1 MRKILQSK
9 FMSEYGTLLVL
20 LVLFA
25 YYTAATWGVV
35 HPVSAK
41 GASEV
46 AGKII
51 EQTPEAKVMI
61 VVDKGAESQAFAQVL
76 KAELEQG
83 GATVV
88 NTVSGAPSDAS
99 DALRELGEADKRIDF
114 VAATHVSAEN
124 GVLRPKPGKE
134 GDRSLPG
141 LAKQYASLADAKV
154 IVPDS
159 YEWSNFLTRTNVL
172 KIANHISYT
181 AIIAIGMTMV
191 IITAG
196 IDLSVGSLM
205 AFAAVVTAWMV
216 QQWGGGA
223 DAGALGL
230 IACCLGGMILCGLF
244 GAFSGVMVTVF
255 HIPAFIVTL
264 GIMMIAR
271 GLAHMIS
278 GTQPIPVETAG
289 FDWLGSQA
297 TIPGVPNPVSLMILL
312 FILAHILMT
321 RTTLG
326 RYIYAVGGNPEA
338 ARLSGVP
345 VKWVLVF
352 VYALCGL
359 LAGVA
364 GLINASLFTSGNP
377 KFGEGEELQVIA
389 AVVVGGTS
397 LAGGEGRILGT
408 LIGAFI
414 IAVIYSGMNQTG
426 VGEHMQKV
434 VFGLLI
440 LAAVLL
446 DQLKKRNFNSGNP

>member
-9 FMSEYGTLLVL
+9 FISEYGTLLVL

-25 YYTAATWGVV
+25 YYTVATWGVI
-35 HPVSAK
+35 HPVSA
-41 GASEV
+41 GAAGEV
-46 AGKII
+46 AENILK
-51 EQTPEAKVMI
+51 QNPNAKVMI
-61 VVDKGAESQAFAQVL
+61 VVDKGAESQAFAKVL

-83 GATVV
+83 KATVV
-88 NTVSGAPSDAS
+88 KTVSGAPSDAS
-99 DALRELGEADKRIDF
+99 DALRKLGEADERIDF
-114 VAATHVSAEN
+114 VAATHASAEN

-134 GDRSLPG
+134 GDHSLPG
-141 LAKQYASLADAKV
+141 LSKQHPSLAKAKV

-223 DAGALGL
+223 DAGMMSL
-230 IACCLGGMILCGLF
+230 IACCLGGMVLCGLF
-244 GAFSGVMVTVF
+244 GVFSGVMVTAF

-278 GTQPIPVETAG
+278 GTQPIPVESVG

-312 FILAHILMT
+312 FILAHIIMT

-446 DQLKKRNFNSGNP
+446 DQLKKRSAKQAA

>member
-9 FMSEYGTLLVL
+9 FISEYGTLLVL

-25 YYTAATWGVV
+25 YYTVATWGVI
-35 HPVSAK
+35 HPVSA
-41 GASEV
+41 GAAGEV
-46 AGKII
+46 AENILK
-51 EQTPEAKVMI
+51 QNPNAKVMI
-61 VVDKGAESQAFAQVL
+61 VVDKGAESQAFAKVL

-83 GATVV
+83 KATVV
-88 NTVSGAPSDAS
+88 KTVSGAPSDAS
-99 DALRELGEADKRIDF
+99 DALRKLGEADERIDF
-114 VAATHVSAEN
+114 VAATHASAEN

-134 GDRSLPG
+134 GDHSLPG
-141 LAKQYASLADAKV
+141 LSKQHPSLAKAKV

-223 DAGALGL
+223 DAGMMNL
-230 IACCLGGMILCGLF
+230 IACCLGGMVLCGLF
-244 GAFSGVMVTVF
+244 GVFSGVMVTAF

-278 GTQPIPVETAG
+278 GTQPIPVESVG

-312 FILAHILMT
+312 FILAHIIMT

-446 DQLKKRNFNSGNP
+446 DQLKKRSAKQAA

>member
-1 MRKILQSK
+1 
-9 FMSEYGTLLVL
+9 
-20 LVLFA
+20 
-25 YYTAATWGVV
+25 
-35 HPVSAK
+35 
-41 GASEV
+41 
-46 AGKII
+46 
-51 EQTPEAKVMI
+51 
-61 VVDKGAESQAFAQVL
+61 
-76 KAELEQG
+76 
-83 GATVV
+83 
-88 NTVSGAPSDAS
+88 
-99 DALRELGEADKRIDF
+99 
-114 VAATHVSAEN
+114 
-124 GVLRPKPGKE
+124 
-134 GDRSLPG
+134 
-141 LAKQYASLADAKV
+141 
-154 IVPDS
+154 
-159 YEWSNFLTRTNVL
+159 
-172 KIANHISYT
+172 
-181 AIIAIGMTMV
+181 
-191 IITAG
+191 
-196 IDLSVGSLM
+196 
-205 AFAAVVTAWMV
+205 MV

-223 DAGALGL
+223 DAGMMNL
-230 IACCLGGMILCGLF
+230 IACCLGGMVLCGLF
-244 GAFSGVMVTVF
+244 GVFSGVMVTAF

-278 GTQPIPVETAG
+278 GTQPIPVESVG

-312 FILAHILMT
+312 FILAHIIMT

-446 DQLKKRNFNSGNP
+446 DQLKKRSAKQAA

>member
-1 MRKILQSK
+1 MKKFLQSRLV
-9 FMSEYGTLLVL
+9 SEYGTLLVL
-20 LVLFA
+20 LMLFA
-25 YYTAATWGVV
+25 YYTAATWGVI
-35 HPVSAK
+35 HPVGNSA
-41 GASEV
+41 AREV
-46 AGKII
+46 AGKITG
-51 EQTPEAKVMI
+51 QMKDARVVI
-61 VVDKGAESQAFAQVL
+61 VVRKGDDEQAFAKEL
-76 KAELEQG
+76 KAQLEKSG
-83 GATVV
+83 NTVV
-88 NTVSGAPSDAS
+88 QVVTGAPSDAS
-99 DALRELGEADKRIDF
+99 DALRELGEKDQRVDF
-114 VAATHVSAEN
+114 IATTHEAAAN
-124 GVLRPKPGKE
+124 GVLNPKPGKE
-134 GDRSLPG
+134 GAHSLPG
-141 LAKQYASLADAKV
+141 LAKQHASLTNARV
-154 IVPDS
+154 IEPDS
-159 YEWSNFLTRTNVL
+159 YKWSHFLTRTNVL

-205 AFAAVVTAWMV
+205 AFGAVITAWMI
-216 QQWGGGA
+216 QQWGGAA
-223 DAGALGL
+223 DATPLVL
-230 IACCLGGMILCGLF
+230 ILCCLGGAGLCGLF
-244 GAFSGVMVTVF
+244 GVFSGVMVTTF
-255 HIPAFIVTL
+255 RIPAFIVTL

-271 GLAHMIS
+271 GLAHIIS
-278 GTQPIPVETAG
+278 GTQPISVDAQG
-289 FDWLGSQA
+289 FDWLGSQS
-297 TIPGVPNPVSLMILL
+297 TIPGVPNPVTLMILL
-312 FILAHILMT
+312 FALAHVLMT

-359 LAGVA
+359 FAGLAGI
-364 GLINASLFTSGNP
+364 INASLFTSGNP

-408 LIGAFI
+408 LIGALI

-446 DQLKKRNFNSGNP
+446 DQLKKRGFKLRD

>member
-9 FMSEYGTLLVL
+9 FISEYGTLLVL

-25 YYTAATWGVV
+25 YYTVATWGVI
-35 HPVSAK
+35 HPVSA
-41 GASEV
+41 GAAGEV
-46 AGKII
+46 AENILK
-51 EQTPEAKVMI
+51 QNPNAKVMI
-61 VVDKGAESQAFAQVL
+61 VVDKGTESQAFAKVL

-83 GATVV
+83 KATVV
-88 NTVSGAPSDAS
+88 KTVSGAPSDAS
-99 DALRELGEADKRIDF
+99 DALRKLGEADERIDF
-114 VAATHVSAEN
+114 VAATHASAEN

-134 GDRSLPG
+134 GDRSLAG
-141 LAKQYASLADAKV
+141 LAKQHPSLAETKV

-181 AIIAIGMTMV
+181 AIIAIGMTMI

-223 DAGALGL
+223 DAGAFGL

-278 GTQPIPVETAG
+278 GTQPIPVEAAG

-440 LAAVLL
+440 LAAVSL
-446 DQLKKRNFNSGNP
+446 DQLKKRNFNSGNH

>member
-1 MRKILQSK
+1 
-9 FMSEYGTLLVL
+9 
-20 LVLFA
+20 
-25 YYTAATWGVV
+25 
-35 HPVSAK
+35 
-41 GASEV
+41 
-46 AGKII
+46 
-51 EQTPEAKVMI
+51 
-61 VVDKGAESQAFAQVL
+61 
-76 KAELEQG
+76 
-83 GATVV
+83 VV

>member
-1 MRKILQSK
+1 MKKFLQSK
-9 FMSEYGTLLVL
+9 FVSEYGTLLVL

-25 YYTAATWGVV
+25 YYTVATWGVV
-35 HPVSAK
+35 HPVGDSAAREVVEKIIDQKK
-41 GASEV
+41 GARV
-46 AGKII
+46 
-51 EQTPEAKVMI
+51 VI
-61 VVDKGAESQAFAQVL
+61 VVRKGDDEQAFAKEL
-76 KAELEQG
+76 KAQLQKAG
-83 GATVV
+83 STVV
-88 NTVSGAPSDAS
+88 LEVTGAPSDAS
-99 DALRELGEADKRIDF
+99 DALRELGEKSQRVDF
-114 VAATHVSAEN
+114 IATTHEAAAN
-124 GVLRPKPGKE
+124 GVLNPEPGKE
-134 GDRSLPG
+134 GNHSLPG
-141 LAKQYASLADAKV
+141 LAKKHASLANAKV
-154 IVPDS
+154 IEPNN
-159 YEWSNFLTRTNVL
+159 YKWSHFLTRKNVL

-205 AFAAVVTAWMV
+205 AFGAVVTAWMI
-216 QQWGGGA
+216 QKWGGAA
-223 DAGALGL
+223 DASNFSL
-230 IACCLGGMILCGLF
+230 IFFCLAGMGLCGLF
-244 GAFSGVMVTVF
+244 GVFSGMMVTAF
-255 HIPAFIVTL
+255 RIPAFICTL
-264 GIMMIAR
+264 GVMMIAR
-271 GLAHMIS
+271 GLALTIAPRENIS
-278 GTQPIPVETAG
+278 VDAVG
-289 FDWLGSQA
+289 FDWLGSQSSLL
-297 TIPGVPNPVSLMILL
+297 GVPNPVMLMIFL
-312 FILAHILMT
+312 FIGAHILMT

-364 GLINASLFTSGNP
+364 GIINASLFGNGNP
-377 KFGEGEELQVIA
+377 RFGEGEELQVIA

-408 LIGAFI
+408 LIGALI

-446 DQLKKRNFNSGNP
+446 DQLKKRGLK

>member
-9 FMSEYGTLLVL
+9 FISEYGTLLVL

-25 YYTAATWGVV
+25 YYTVATWGVI
-35 HPVSAK
+35 HPVSA
-41 GASEV
+41 GAAGEV
-46 AGKII
+46 AENILK
-51 EQTPEAKVMI
+51 QNPNAKVMI
-61 VVDKGAESQAFAQVL
+61 VVDKGAESQAFAKVV

-83 GATVV
+83 KATVV
-88 NTVSGAPSDAS
+88 KTVSGAPSDAS
-99 DALRELGEADKRIDF
+99 DALRKLGEADERIDF
-114 VAATHVSAEN
+114 VAATHASAEN

-134 GDRSLPG
+134 GDHSLPG
-141 LAKQYASLADAKV
+141 LSKQHPSLAKAKV

-223 DAGALGL
+223 DAGMMNL
-230 IACCLGGMILCGLF
+230 IACCLGGMVLCGLF
-244 GAFSGVMVTVF
+244 GVFSGVMVTAF

-278 GTQPIPVETAG
+278 GTQPIPVESVG

-312 FILAHILMT
+312 FILAHIIMT

-446 DQLKKRNFNSGNP
+446 DQLKKRSAKQAA

>member
-1 MRKILQSK
+1 MKKFLQSK
-9 FMSEYGTLLVL
+9 FVSEYGTLFVL
-20 LVLFA
+20 LMLFA
-25 YYTAATWGVV
+25 YYTAATWGVI
-35 HPVSAK
+35 HPVGNSA
-41 GASEV
+41 AREV
-46 AGKII
+46 AGKITG
-51 EQTPEAKVMI
+51 QKKGARVVI
-61 VVDKGAESQAFAQVL
+61 VVRKGDDEQAFAKEL
-76 KAELEQG
+76 KAQLQKAG
-83 GATVV
+83 STVV
-88 NTVSGAPSDAS
+88 QEVTGAPSDAS
-99 DALRELGEADKRIDF
+99 DALRELGEKSQRVDF
-114 VAATHVSAEN
+114 IATTHEAAAN
-124 GVLRPKPGKE
+124 GVLNPEPGKE
-134 GDRSLPG
+134 GERSLPS
-141 LAKQYASLADAKV
+141 LAKQHASLENAKV
-154 IVPDS
+154 IEPNS
-159 YEWSNFLTRTNVL
+159 YKWSHFLTRKNVL

-205 AFAAVVTAWMV
+205 AFGAVVTAWMI
-216 QQWGGGA
+216 QKWGGAA
-223 DAGALGL
+223 DATTFSL
-230 IACCLGGMILCGLF
+230 IFFCLGGMGLCGLF
-244 GAFSGVMVTVF
+244 GVFSGVMVTAF
-255 HIPAFIVTL
+255 RIPAFICTL
-264 GIMMIAR
+264 GVMMIAR
-271 GLAHMIS
+271 GLALTIAPRENIS
-278 GTQPIPVETAG
+278 VDAAG
-289 FDWLGSQA
+289 FDWLGSQSSLF
-297 TIPGVPNPVSLMILL
+297 GVPNPVMLMIFL
-312 FILAHILMT
+312 FIGAHILMT

-364 GLINASLFTSGNP
+364 GIINASLFGNGNP
-377 KFGEGEELQVIA
+377 RFGEGEELQVIA

-408 LIGAFI
+408 LIGALI

-446 DQLKKRNFNSGNP
+446 DQLKKRGFKLRD

>member
-1 MRKILQSK
+1 MKKLLQSK
-9 FMSEYGTLLVL
+9 FISEYGTLLVL

-35 HPVSAK
+35 HPVSP
-41 GASEV
+41 GAAREV
-46 AGKII
+46 ARKII
-51 EQTPEAKVMI
+51 DEKQNAAVMI
-61 VVDKGAESQAFAQVL
+61 VVDKGEEAQKFAKIL
-76 KAELEQG
+76 KSELEQG
-83 GATVV
+83 GAKVV
-88 NTVSGAPSDAS
+88 KTISGAPSDAS
-99 DALRELGEADKRIDF
+99 EALRELGEGNVHIDF
-114 VAATHVSAEN
+114 VAAPHAAADN
-124 GVLRPKPGKE
+124 GVLNPKPGKE
-134 GDRSLPG
+134 GDHSLPG
-141 LAKQYASLADAKV
+141 LAKQHASLANAK
-154 IVPDS
+154 IIQPES
-159 YEWSNFLTRTNVL
+159 YMWSNFLTRTNVL

-181 AIIAIGMTMV
+181 AIIAIGMTLV

-205 AFAAVVTAWMV
+205 AFAAVITAWMV

-223 DAGALGL
+223 DAGTMSL
-230 IACCLGGMILCGLF
+230 IACCLGGMVLCGLF
-244 GAFSGVMVTVF
+244 GVFSGVMVTAF

-271 GLAHMIS
+271 GLAHIIS
-278 GTQPIPVETAG
+278 GTQPIAVDASG

-297 TIPGVPNPVSLMILL
+297 AIPGVPNPVSLMIIL

-408 LIGAFI
+408 LIGALI

-440 LAAVLL
+440 LAAVLI
-446 DQLKKRNFNSGNP
+446 DQLKKRGFKLSD

>member
-9 FMSEYGTLLVL
+9 FISEYGTLLVL

-25 YYTAATWGVV
+25 YYTVATWGVI
-35 HPVSAK
+35 HPVSA
-41 GASEV
+41 GAAGEV
-46 AGKII
+46 AENILK
-51 EQTPEAKVMI
+51 QNPNAKVMI
-61 VVDKGAESQAFAQVL
+61 VVDKGAESQAFAKVL

-83 GATVV
+83 KATVV
-88 NTVSGAPSDAS
+88 KTVSGAPSDAS
-99 DALRELGEADKRIDF
+99 DALRKLGEADERIDF
-114 VAATHVSAEN
+114 VAATHASAEN

-134 GDRSLPG
+134 GDHSLPG
-141 LAKQYASLADAKV
+141 LAKQHPSLTEAKV

-223 DAGALGL
+223 DAGMMSL
-230 IACCLGGMILCGLF
+230 IACCLGGMVLCGLF
-244 GAFSGVMVTVF
+244 GVFSGVMVTTF

-278 GTQPIPVETAG
+278 GTQPIPVESVG

-446 DQLKKRNFNSGNP
+446 DQLKKRSAKQAA

>member
-1 MRKILQSK
+1 MTKILQSK
-9 FMSEYGTLLVL
+9 FVSEYGTLIVL
-20 LVLFA
+20 LILFT
-25 YYTAATWGVV
+25 YYTVATWGVV
-35 HPVSAK
+35 HPVSD
-41 GASEV
+41 GAARDV
-46 AGKII
+46 AEKII
-51 EQTPEAKVMI
+51 KQKSGAQVVI
-61 VVDKGAESQAFAQVL
+61 VVDKGVESQAFAKVL
-76 KAELEQG
+76 KSELDQAG
-83 GATVV
+83 SKTIRTVM
-88 NTVSGAPSDAS
+88 GAPSDAS
-99 DALRELGEADKRIDF
+99 EALRELGEAKERVDF
-114 VAATHVSAEN
+114 VAATHVAADN
-124 GVLRPKPGKE
+124 GVFRPKPGKE
-134 GDRSLPG
+134 GNRTLPG
-141 LAKQYASLADAKV
+141 LAKEHESLAGAKV
-154 IVPDS
+154 IVPES
-159 YEWSNFLTRTNVL
+159 YEWSNFLTPENVL

-223 DAGALGL
+223 DAGTMSL
-230 IACCLGGMILCGLF
+230 IACCLGGMMLCGLF
-244 GAFSGVMVTVF
+244 GVFSGVMVTAF

-278 GTQPIPVETAG
+278 GTQPIPVEAAG

-297 TIPGVPNPVSLMILL
+297 AIPGVPNPVSLMILL

-446 DQLKKRNFNSGNP
+446 DQLKKRSAKQTA